1 MDAFA
6 DWLFV
11 ALWVLGVLLTLL
23 PFVPATLVILFGALV
38 HELLVGFREL
48 SLGAWLGL
56 GALALLAMLLD
67 NVAAL
72 VGARRY
78 GAGRA
83 ALWVAILG
91 GVLGLFFGGG
101 AGPSGGD
108 GGGLWGAFLVGVW
121 GLFFGAVGV
130 LVLPFLLAWLF
141 EYLSGRRPEEA
152 LRAAWGTLV
161 GLMGGVVAKVLVH
174 LAMGVLVLRAIF

>member
-11 ALWVLGVLLTLL
+11 ALWVLGVLLTFL
-23 PFVPATLVILFGALV
+23 PFVPATLVILLGALV

-72 VGARRY
+72 WGARRY

-83 ALWVAILG
+83 GLWGAFLG
-91 GVLGLFFGGG
+91 GVLGLFFG
-101 AGPSGGD
+101 
-108 GGGLWGAFLVGVW
+108 V
-121 GLFFGAVGV
+121 VGV
-130 LVLPFLLAWLF
+130 LVLPFFLAWLF

-152 LRAAWGTLV
+152 LKAAWGTLV

-174 LAMGVLVLRAIF
+174 LAMGVLVLRAVF

>member
-1 MDAFA
+1 MDALA

-11 ALWVLGVLLTLL
+11 ALWVAGVLLTLV
-23 PFVPATLVILFGALV
+23 PFVPATLVILLAAFL
-38 HELLVGFREL
+38 HEVLVGFREL
-48 SLGAWLGL
+48 SLGLWVLL

-67 NVAAL
+67 NLAAL
-72 VGARRY
+72 VGAKRY

-83 ALWVAILG
+83 
-91 GVLGLFFGGG
+91 
-101 AGPSGGD
+101 
-108 GGGLWGAFLVGVW
+108 GLWGAFLGGLL
-121 GLFFGAVGV
+121 GLFLGVVGV

-141 EYLSGRRPEEA
+141 EYLAGRRPEEA

-174 LAMGVLVLRAIF
+174 LAMGLLVVRAVF

>member
-1 MDAFA
+1 VDAFA

-11 ALWVLGVLLTLL
+11 VLWAAGVLLTLV
-23 PFVPATLVILFGALV
+23 PFVPATLVILLAAFL

-48 SLGAWLGL
+48 SLGLWVFL

-67 NVAAL
+67 NLAAL
-72 VGARRY
+72 WGAKRY

-83 ALWVAILG
+83 
-91 GVLGLFFGGG
+91 
-101 AGPSGGD
+101 
-108 GGGLWGAFLVGVW
+108 GLWGAFLGGLL
-121 GLFFGAVGV
+121 GLFLGVVGV

-141 EYLSGRRPEEA
+141 EYLSGRKPEEA
-152 LRAAWGTLV
+152 LKAAWGTLV

-174 LAMGVLVLRAIF
+174 LAMGLLVIRAVF